1 MLEYLE
7 LLTFVFSLN
16 HCFYLFQVKHDALF
30 NFLKMMG
37 PKTLLVVFGTMGVF
51 QGLSI
56 FSSFWLIFW
65 TNNSM
70 FKNDSLVFEYEERNY
85 FYLVMYLLFGVAQGQ
100 YIRSVPFATLTNR
113 RCGICVLTQC
123 ILSYLKINMQILL
136 IFQG

>member
-85 FYLVMYLLFGVAQGQ
+85 FYLVMYLLFGVAQG
-100 YIRSVPFATLTNR
+100 
-113 RCGICVLTQC
+113 
-123 ILSYLKINMQILL
+123 
-136 IFQG
+136 